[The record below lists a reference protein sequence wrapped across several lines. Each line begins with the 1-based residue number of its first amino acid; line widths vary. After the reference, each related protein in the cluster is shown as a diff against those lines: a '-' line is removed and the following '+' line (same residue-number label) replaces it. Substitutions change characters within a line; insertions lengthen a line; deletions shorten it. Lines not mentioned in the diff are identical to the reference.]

1 MEENKPVTFTD
12 PQAHSPVRS
21 VPTLPFFPTGKREG
35 IFGVFVV
42 IFSIFLGNCLIY
54 SGANLGFS
62 IALLGST
69 AAAVVYLWR
78 SGCKGTWYGWIL
90 LAMSA
95 VIIPGFVRTDDGFVK
110 FVMSCFLFVAVN
122 LGLCDLAGQTLW
134 STSSVRS
141 LLDCLR
147 TAFSL
152 GIGRIAYAFRGI
164 SIALQ
169 SGGTAAKNGAAAL
182 LGAVIAIPVLA
193 ILIPLLMSADAAFQG
208 LLELLPEFELEEILA
223 SLIFGAGLACL
234 TYTRAVA
241 LKHDPKVNNNYV
253 NLRKGLNPI
262 TVNTVLGAVCA
273 VYAVYLASQL
283 AYFVGGF
290 SGILPEEFTVA
301 EYARR
306 GFFEMAWICVI
317 NLTVMILAISFTEKK
332 QGRSPLSIRVLCLF
346 IGIVTLFL
354 VVAAGAKMVL
364 YIGSFGMTRL
374 RVLTMVIMAFLGLT
388 TAVVSV
394 WLFAPKLPYMK
405 IVVLSAMIL
414 GAAVL
419 WTDVD
424 SVVAKYNVDSYLSG
438 QLSSVD
444 LPHLKSLGSGA
455 VPHVHRL
462 AQEAPDKITQ
472 ERATEILTVW
482 NNRVEISDFRDWN
495 YVDAIA
501 EAILEQYKPE
511 A

>member
-1 MEENKPVTFTD
+1 MEENRNVPWSD
-12 PQAHSPVRS
+12 QYERAAVR
-21 VPTLPFFPTGKREG
+21 PAPMLPFFPTGKKEG

-42 IFSIFLGNCLIY
+42 IFSIFLANCLIY
-54 SGANLGFS
+54 SGVNLGFTL
-62 IALLGST
+62 ALLGST

-78 SGCKGTWYGWIL
+78 SGCKGSWYGWTL
-90 LAMSA
+90 LALSA
-95 VIIPGFVRTDDGFVK
+95 VIIPGFARTDDGFVK
-110 FVMSCFLFVAVN
+110 FVMGCFLFVAVN
-122 LGLCDLAGQTLW
+122 LGLCDVAGKTVW
-134 STSSVRS
+134 NTSSVRS
-141 LLDCLR
+141 LLDCFR
-147 TAFSL
+147 TAFVL
-152 GIGRIAYAFRGI
+152 TIGRISYAFRGI
-164 SIALQ
+164 SIMLQ

-223 SLIFGAGLACL
+223 TLIFGSGLACL
-234 TYTRAVA
+234 GYTRAVA
-241 LKHDPKVNNNYV
+241 LRHDPKINDNYV

-273 VYAVYLASQL
+273 VYVVYLASQL

-332 QGRSPLSIRVLCLF
+332 QGRSPLSIRLLCLF

-388 TAVVSV
+388 TAIVSL

-405 IVVLSAMIL
+405 IVVLSAMLL

-424 SVVAKYNVDSYLSG
+424 SVVAKYNVDNYLSG
-438 QLSSVD
+438 QLENVD
-444 LPHLKSLGSGA
+444 IPHLKSLGSGA
-455 VPHVHRL
+455 VPHLDRL
-462 AQEAPDKITQ
+462 VREASDKKVR
-472 ERATEILTVW
+472 EKAESALTHLAYQHK
-482 NNRVEISDFRDWN
+482 IQDFRDWN
-495 YVDAIA
+495 YVEAIA
-501 EAILEQYKPE
+501 EIILEQYKPE
-511 A
+511 

>member
-1 MEENKPVTFTD
+1 
-12 PQAHSPVRS
+12 
-21 VPTLPFFPTGKREG
+21 
-35 IFGVFVV
+35 
-42 IFSIFLGNCLIY
+42 
-54 SGANLGFS
+54 
-62 IALLGST
+62 
-69 AAAVVYLWR
+69 
-78 SGCKGTWYGWIL
+78 
-90 LAMSA
+90 
-95 VIIPGFVRTDDGFVK
+95 
-110 FVMSCFLFVAVN
+110 
-122 LGLCDLAGQTLW
+122 
-134 STSSVRS
+134 
-141 LLDCLR
+141 
-147 TAFSL
+147 
-152 GIGRIAYAFRGI
+152 
-164 SIALQ
+164 LQ
-169 SGGTAAKNGAAAL
+169 SGGTAAKNSAAAL

-234 TYTRAVA
+234 AYTRAVA
-241 LKHDPKVNNNYV
+241 LKHDPKVNNDYV

-262 TVNTVLGAVCA
+262 TVNTVLGSVCA
-273 VYAVYLASQL
+273 VYVVYLASQL

-405 IVVLSAMIL
+405 IVVLSAMLL

-462 AQEAPDKITQ
+462 AQEAPDRITRD
-472 ERATEILTVW
+472 RATEILTVW

-501 EAILEQYKPE
+501 EVILEQYKPE